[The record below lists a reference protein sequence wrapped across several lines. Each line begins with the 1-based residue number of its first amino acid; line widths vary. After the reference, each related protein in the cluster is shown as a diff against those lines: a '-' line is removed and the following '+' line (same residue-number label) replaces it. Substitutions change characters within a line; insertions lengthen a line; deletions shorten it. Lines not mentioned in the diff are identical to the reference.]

1 MQATPHHPTDAPVA
15 PFTAWYGFPAGEARC
30 DSVQAFSPST
40 LVLREYEM
48 VHPGGDLT
56 ERIPVCVF
64 LIKHAQTGRYALFDL
79 GLWQDWSKT
88 IPADKQANYEAF
100 EVQVDEDL
108 DKVMEKKGVK
118 AEDVE
123 VIIISHNHFDHCGT
137 LRGFERFPSARVI
150 VGPDSR
156 SKIPALHDHKN
167 VNELS
172 WHHSPTRIAAF
183 EHSYDVWND
192 GSLVVVATPGHTTG
206 HIAALVRTTA
216 PSATPASEGEYL
228 LLAGDCCHSGLLLH
242 PTPAQAHL
250 RIGRWR
256 NPGEPLTEPPAHS
269 MHEDLLQA
277 EFSFER
283 VKAAERKD
291 EVMVVLAHDKRRWEL
306 WGGSGIALNGLELAE
321 WRKKG
326 LKV

>member
-1 MQATPHHPTDAPVA
+1 MTSDCGRCVCPLVVRA
-15 PFTAWYGFPAGEARC
+15 FPA
-30 DSVQAFSPST
+30 T
-40 LVLREYEM
+40 HL
-48 VHPGGDLT
+48 
-56 ERIPVCVF
+56 
-64 LIKHAQTGRYALFDL
+64 L
-79 GLWQDWSKT
+79 GKCLQDWSKT

-123 VIIISHNHFDHCGT
+123 VIIISREFCGHRHDSWMASDSRDSAAGRIDNHFDHCGT

-167 VNELS
+167 VTELS

-242 PTPAQAHL
+242 PTPAQSHL

-291 EVMVVLAHDKRRWEL
+291 EVMVVLAHDKRRWDL
-306 WGGSGIALNGLELAE
+306 WGGSANALEGFELAE